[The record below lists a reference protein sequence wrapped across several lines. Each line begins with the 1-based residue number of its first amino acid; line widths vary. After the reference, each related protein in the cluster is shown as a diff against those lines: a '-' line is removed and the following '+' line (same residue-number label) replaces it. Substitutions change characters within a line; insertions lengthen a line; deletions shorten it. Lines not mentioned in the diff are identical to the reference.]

1 MNTAAPAPAAAELQ
15 LIDLT
20 GPDGLR
26 LRLMNRGATWLS
38 CSVPLAD
45 GSRREV
51 LVGGPSPEVQM
62 LGRAYLGATVGRY
75 ANRIAQAT
83 LQRDGQAIALTPNP
97 GSPHQLHGGP
107 DGFDRRYWQVAERSA
122 DAVTFTLDSPAGD
135 QGWPGRCQVRVRY
148 ALSEPGTIEMTTEAT
163 VDAPC
168 PVALTQH
175 SYFNLD
181 AAHADAR
188 TQRLRLA
195 ASHYVPV
202 DAELIPTGGPAE
214 VAGTPFDFRRAQIIG
229 SRWLADEQQRLAGG
243 YDHAWLLDRDMS
255 MPDAAVD
262 APAAVLQ
269 SADGRLQMS
278 LATTLPALQVYTGQF
293 LHTEPGR
300 DGQPLPACAG
310 VAIEP
315 GYLPDSPNHP
325 EWPLPSCWLLP
336 GEVSRHRTVWRFER
350 G

>member
-1 MNTAAPAPAAAELQ
+1 MNTAAPTDTLQ

-38 CSVPLAD
+38 CSVPMAD

-62 LGRAYLGATVGRY
+62 QGRAYLGATVGRY
-75 ANRIAQAT
+75 ANRIARAT
-83 LQRDGQAIALTPNP
+83 LQRDGRSIALTPNA

-107 DGFDRRYWQVAERSA
+107 DGFDRRFWPIAERSA
-122 DAVTFTLDSPAGD
+122 SAVTFTLDSPAGD

-148 ALSEPGTIEMTTEAT
+148 ALSAPGTIEMTTEAT

-181 AAHADAR
+181 ADHDDAR

-214 VAGTPFDFRRAQIIG
+214 VAGTAFDFRRAQVIG

-243 YDHAWLLDRDMS
+243 FDHAWLLDG
-255 MPDAAVD
+255 AASPE
-262 APAAVLQ
+262 ASAEGPAAVLQ

-278 LATTLPALQVYTGQF
+278 LTTTLPALQVYTGQS
-293 LHTEPGR
+293 LNAETGR
-300 DGQPLPACAG
+300 DGQPLPTCAG

-325 EWPLPSCWLLP
+325 EWLQPSCWLMP
-336 GEVSRHRTVWRFER
+336 GEVSRHRTVWRFDR